1 MNTQKTRKSCDD
13 YVEYARVP
21 CSSLAK
27 AKTMV
32 EELRVMRPEMIH
44 VIQSG
49 KPWEVVSYAY
59 HPIPTLEDV
68 KEFM

>member
-1 MNTQKTRKSCDD
+1 MNTQKTRKSCED
-13 YVEYARVP
+13 YVEYSRFT

-27 AKTMV
+27 AKTMI
-32 EELRVMRPEMIH
+32 EELKVLRPEMIH

-49 KPWEVVSYAY
+49 KAWEVVSYTY
-59 HPIPTLEDV
+59 HPILSIEDV